1 METKCPQ
8 ENALLTGVIWKQ
20 ILLFFLPVALGTFFQ
35 PMYNTV
41 DALVVGNFV
50 GMNALGA
57 VGGATA
63 SVINLILGFFV
74 GVSSGATVVIAQQYG
89 AGNRETLSR
98 VVHTTAALSLATG
111 AALTVVGVL
120 FVPGTLTLLH
130 QPEELMADSVTY
142 LRVYFAGILPTLLY
156 NVGAGIL
163 RAVGDSRRPMI
174 SLIVC
179 CAVNVVLDLLFVAVL
194 RWGVWSAA
202 LATIISQALS
212 AVLCVMHL
220 AKKGTI
226 YQLKLSALRIDGPL
240 LREILRYGLPAGIQN
255 SVIGLANVVVQTN
268 INSFGKM
275 ATAAYG
281 AYSKIEGFAFLPVT
295 SFTMAITT
303 YVGQNL
309 GAGMKPRAR
318 KGAIFGIAAAAVIAE
333 IIGVITYL
341 AAPWLVSLFSR
352 TPEVIRLGV
361 LETRTICLFYC
372 LLAFSH
378 AIASVCRGA
387 GKAFV
392 PMTIMLGVWCVFRIL
407 YITAIMHWRH
417 EIVYVYWAY
426 PITWAISSVI
436 YLFYFLFS
444 NWQDGF
450 DPQPELP
457 EHKHHHHLFHHHH
470 HHHHHHR

>member
-1 METKCPQ
+1 MTKDMTQGSP
-8 ENALLTGVIWKQ
+8 LK
-20 ILLFFLPVALGTFFQ
+20 
-35 PMYNTV
+35 
-41 DALVVGNFV
+41 
-50 GMNALGA
+50 
-57 VGGATA
+57 
-63 SVINLILGFFV
+63 LILAFAVPLMLGSLFQQFYNLADTIIVGRFV
-74 GVSSGATVVIAQQYG
+74 GVEALAAVGSVGGLNYLVLGFVNGIACGFSIPISWTFGAKDYAEMRRYTANTVW
-89 AGNRETLSR
+89 LS
-98 VVHTTAALSLATG
+98 VFFAAVLTIVTV
-111 AALTVVGVL
+111 ALTRPVL
-120 FVPGTLTLLH
+120 VWTNTPANIIDL
-130 QPEELMADSVTY
+130 ADIYIRTI
-142 LRVYFAGILPTLLY
+142 FWGIPFTLLY
-156 NVGAGIL
+156 NVTSAL
-163 RAVGDSRRPMI
+163 MRALGDSKRPLYF
-174 SLIVC
+174 LIVSSLT
-179 CAVNVVLDLLFVAVL
+179 NVVLDLLFVAVL

-470 HHHHHHR
+470 HHHR